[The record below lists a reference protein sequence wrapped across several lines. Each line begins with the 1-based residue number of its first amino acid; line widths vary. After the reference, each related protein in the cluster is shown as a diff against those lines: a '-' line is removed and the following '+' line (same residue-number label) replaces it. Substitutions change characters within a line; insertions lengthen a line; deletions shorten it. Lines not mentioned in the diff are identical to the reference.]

1 MRTTLLICLS
11 ALFCTTGIAQPKEK
25 KSVVIGKMTTKENA
39 LLILNPPEANQGVIL
54 PQLSSAQ
61 RTSINPSSPSE
72 NGLIVFDTD
81 LKSFLFWS
89 DGAWVKSHA
98 DNLIETKFLSIDPL
112 SFRGLKA
119 SNSIR
124 PANMVVFETENT
136 FVTVSQNNQGEQIMA
151 SLNLPHASVM
161 KELTVYYMDNDSRT
175 LKVKLMRK
183 SLPGNNE
190 EIISWESSGSSS
202 EVNAQSF
209 QSFNGLEVIDLE
221 KYSYR
226 LLVIF
231 DTNNDDAINEPADA
245 TQRLYGVKI
254 KYQE

>member
-1 MRTTLLICLS
+1 MRTTLLICIS
-11 ALFCTTGIAQPKEK
+11 ALFCTSAFAQPKEK

-39 LLILNPPEANQGVIL
+39 LLILNPPEADQGVIL

-61 RTSINPSSPSE
+61 RTSLKPSSPSE

-81 LKSFLFWS
+81 LKSYFFWS
-89 DGAWVKSHA
+89 DGAWVRSHS
-98 DNLIETKFLSIDPL
+98 DNIIQTKFLSIDPL
-112 SFRGLKA
+112 SFRGLKP
-119 SNSIR
+119 SNSLKH
-124 PANMVVFETENT
+124 AHLVVFEAENT
-136 FVTVSQNNQGEQIMA
+136 FVTVGQNIEGEQIMA

-161 KELTVYYMDNDSRT
+161 KELTVYYMDNDSRN

-190 EIISWESSGSSS
+190 EIISWESSGSNS
-202 EVNAQSF
+202 EVKAQSF
-209 QSFNGLEVIDLE
+209 QSFNGMEVIDLE
-221 KYSYR
+221 NYSYR

-231 DTNNDDAINEPADA
+231 DITNDEIIDEPANA
-245 TQRLYGVKI
+245 KQRLYGVKI